1 MRPVH
6 PRFSAGTAAHCP
18 WKLNPHRP
26 GWHGGIHALV
36 FQDVFRKLYWL
47 HHVSK
52 LGCRKKN
59 LSTCQRPGSEALSH
73 ATNGALRPSSPVR
86 WLVVPAHRSWH
97 IATKTK
103 SSLPSE
109 FTVLTI
115 LVVPC
120 PLITAAIFP
129 LFEASK
135 LCSPEGLL
143 IQQWLR
149 LSRFG
154 CDVMCS

>member
-1 MRPVH
+1 MH
-6 PRFSAGTAAHCP
+6 LSSKTFSENCTDCTMFLSWAAE
-18 WKLNPHRP
+18 
-26 GWHGGIHALV
+26 
-36 FQDVFRKLYWL
+36 
-47 HHVSK
+47 
-52 LGCRKKN
+52 KKN

-143 IQQWLR
+143 IQQ
-149 LSRFG
+149 
-154 CDVMCS
+154 